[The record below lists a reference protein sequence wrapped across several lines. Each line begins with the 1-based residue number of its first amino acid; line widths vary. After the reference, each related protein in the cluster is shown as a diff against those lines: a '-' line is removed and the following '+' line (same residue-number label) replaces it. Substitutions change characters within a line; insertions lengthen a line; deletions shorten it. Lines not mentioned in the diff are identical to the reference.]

1 VTRNRHASSIR
12 STSIRWTRGSV
23 AEAASTAAV
32 KSLNRASLLTLPA
45 RMILEVVR
53 HALLAW
59 LDQRSVSPA
68 RFTMNSARATMR
80 DPLDSRGTVPCL
92 YNFSLMIAYIYIYI
106 YTSRACS
113 NCLVKA
119 VETASPASP
128 FPFRGV
134 DYWHRVNSAMITRL
148 VIRASSTN
156 RNIRAPCLAR
166 DTGHFHPGLALWRDT
181 RGG

>member
-1 VTRNRHASSIR
+1 VIRKKIDCCANFGLWRSVTRNRHASSIR

-106 YTSRACS
+106 YIHLERVAIVWSKLWKPRLLHLRSRSA
-113 NCLVKA
+113 
-119 VETASPASP
+119 ASIIGIA
-128 FPFRGV
+128 
-134 DYWHRVNSAMITRL
+134 L
-148 VIRASSTN
+148 IR
-156 RNIRAPCLAR
+156 R
-166 DTGHFHPGLALWRDT
+166 
-181 RGG
+181 